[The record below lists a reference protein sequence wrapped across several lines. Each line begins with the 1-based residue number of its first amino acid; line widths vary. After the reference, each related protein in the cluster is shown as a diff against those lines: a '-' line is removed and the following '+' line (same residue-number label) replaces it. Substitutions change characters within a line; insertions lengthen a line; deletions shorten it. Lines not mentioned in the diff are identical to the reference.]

1 MKKLLVLVLALVAIA
16 VIGLFVVQFFLGSI
30 VKAGVNRV
38 GPHLAQTNVVLDGAR
53 ISAFTGQGELTGL
66 RVANPQGWSD
76 RDAFSFESIQVDVEP
91 RSLFDDK
98 IVVNELIID
107 RPSFVYESKLVSSNI
122 GDLMKNIQRGRDT
135 PDAQSKDG
143 TPKRIEVKHLV
154 LRDGKITVGVG
165 PAATTLEMKPIEMR
179 DLGTREGGL
188 TPNQLAVAIMGEVTP
203 VIVAAAAQNV
213 QNLGESLGGSAGE
226 AVKKAGGFLKGL
238 VPQEQPK
245 QTTEPKK

>member
-1 MKKLLVLVLALVAIA
+1 MKKLIVVLLALAAIV
-16 VIGLFVVQFFLGSI
+16 VIGLFAVQFFLGSI

-66 RVANPQGWSD
+66 RVANPQGWSA
-76 RDAFSFESIQVDVEP
+76 RDAFSFESIKLDVEP
-91 RSLFDDK
+91 GSLFGDK

-107 RPSFVYESKLVSSNI
+107 RPAFVYESKLVASNI
-122 GDLMKNIQRGRDT
+122 GDLMKNIQRGRDAPEGQT
-135 PDAQSKDG
+135 AEEPAK
-143 TPKRIEVKHLV
+143 KIEVKHLV

-165 PAATTLEMKPIEMR
+165 AAATTLNMKPIEMH
-179 DLGTREGGL
+179 DLGTQEGGL
-188 TPNQLAVAIMGEVTP
+188 TPNQLAVAIMGKVTP

-213 QNLGESLGGSAGE
+213 EQLGEALGGSAGE

-238 VPQEQPK
+238 IPQ
-245 QTTEPKK
+245 EPKKTDEPKK